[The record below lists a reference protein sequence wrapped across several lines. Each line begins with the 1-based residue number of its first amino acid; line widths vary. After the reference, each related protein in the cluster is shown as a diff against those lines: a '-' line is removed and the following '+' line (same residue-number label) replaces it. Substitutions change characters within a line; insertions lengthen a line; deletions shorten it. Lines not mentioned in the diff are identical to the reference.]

1 MNSTQLKLKEQW
13 DSILNETERT
23 ATHGD
28 KSSHGGYFNSE
39 SGYGE
44 PPYTGEGIGAIQEL
58 EEWEEFLKD
67 PLAMFDW
74 DCLFVMP
81 ELAQQAFEKWL
92 DIQELSMTY
101 VRLHVKPV
109 IQVALIEKF
118 VKDFYQ
124 VATGHDFEVV
134 QI

>member
-92 DIQELSMTY
+92 EIQDFSVTY
-101 VRLHVKPV
+101 ATTHLMPAYRV
-109 IQVALIEKF
+109 F
-118 VKDFYQ
+118 VVQAFARDFFE
-124 VATGHDFEVV
+124 VATGNSFEVV
-134 QI
+134 SL

>member
-44 PPYTGEGIGAIQEL
+44 SPYTGEGVGAIQEL

-74 DCLFVMP
+74 DCLLVMP
-81 ELAQQAFEKWL
+81 ELAQQAFEKWVDL
-92 DIQELSMTY
+92 HEMSMTY
-101 VRLHVKPV
+101 IQLQPV
-109 IQVALIEKF
+109 ILTALIEKF
-118 VKDFYQ
+118 ARDFYH

>member
-1 MNSTQLKLKEQW
+1 MNNTQLKLKEQW

-74 DCLFVMP
+74 DCLLVMP
-81 ELAQQAFEKWL
+81 ELAQQCFEKWL
-92 DIQELSMTY
+92 DIHLETMTQFRKERGI
-101 VRLHVKPV
+101 V
-109 IQVALIEKF
+109 QVALVEKF
-118 VKDFYQ
+118 ARDFYQ